1 MLDFNTKPLL
11 EFKNEKKMKNKNI
24 LLLLLTAA
32 GLLSVTACKK
42 SFLTATPPNQVS
54 TESVNTL
61 AGLQDVLNNSF
72 EQMVDANGHFYQWF
86 DLVNEDVRSD
96 NSFDGQ
102 TDNNS
107 NEAVTQTDNF
117 TDNATTSDGRGWT
130 ELYGMIGTCNLLI
143 DVAAK
148 ASSDTKLTD
157 SARSQMV
164 ASAKFLRALH
174 YFNLV
179 KAYGPVVLTLH
190 TYSTD
195 TSVRIARGS
204 LAACYTQII
213 TDLTDAIS
221 ALPDS
226 YPNVIN
232 QHTRATKP
240 AAQALLA
247 KVYAQEGDYADCL
260 TACNAVLPATYGGSG
275 TGNFSLVANF
285 ANLFDDNNSTNTT
298 ESFFEIQHVGGTNA
312 PTRNFAT
319 WLIAPSDYNLTIP
332 DPFTKFVT
340 PTQDLV
346 NDYMTS
352 GDTIRMKGVMVF
364 ENDSTVFTPGRIFF
378 DNPNHYPTNATAQIP
393 YLITRGQHVQGGSYS
408 AGGSQ
413 SVIMLRLADIILL
426 KAEALNNTSNTAG
439 AIPLVNAIRARVN
452 LPAIT
457 ATSQSDVALAILH
470 ERRLEFAGQG
480 YRWSDLRRFG
490 AQYTVDLM
498 NNFTD
503 YLGNKLYNMNANNLL
518 YAIPIG
524 ELNSNPAC
532 AQNPGY

>member
-1 MLDFNTKPLL
+1 MRS
-11 EFKNEKKMKNKNI
+11 KNKLI
-24 LLLLLTAA
+24 VLLTA
-32 GLLSVTACKK
+32 GTLLLASACKK
-42 SFLTATPPNQVS
+42 SFLNVTPPNQVS
-54 TESVNTL
+54 TSSVNTL
-61 AGLQDVLNNSF
+61 AGLQEVLNNAF

-102 TDNNS
+102 TDNNA
-107 NEAVTQTDNF
+107 NEAVTQCDNF
-117 TDNATTSDGRGWT
+117 TDNATTTDGRGWT

-148 ASSDTKLTD
+148 TSADAALTD

-179 KAYGPVVLTLH
+179 KAYGGVVLTLH

-195 TSVRIARGS
+195 TAVRQARS
-204 LAACYTQII
+204 SATDCYAQIVK
-213 TDLTDAIS
+213 DLTDAIGV
-221 ALPDS
+221 LPVT
-226 YPNVIN
+226 YPGVVN

-247 KVYAQEGDYADCL
+247 KVYAQEGDYSDCL
-260 TACNAVLPATYGGSG
+260 ATCNAVLPAAYGGTGTSG
-275 TGNFSLVANF
+275 ASLVGHF
-285 ANLFDDNNSTNTT
+285 ADLFDDNNSVNTT

-312 PTRNFAT
+312 ATRNFAT
-319 WLIAPSDYNLTIP
+319 WLIAPSDFNLTIP
-332 DPFTKFVT
+332 DPFTKFVC

-346 NDYMTS
+346 SDFRSS
-352 GDTIRMKGVMVF
+352 GDSIRLHGVMVF

-378 DNPNHYPTNATAQIP
+378 DNPNHYPTDALAQIP
-393 YLITRGQHVQGGSYS
+393 YLITRGQHVQGGTYA

-413 SVIMLRLADIILL
+413 SVIVLRLADIILL
-426 KAEALNNTSNTAG
+426 KAEALTNTGDPAD
-439 AIPLVNAIRARVN
+439 AVPLVNAIRARVS
-452 LPAIT
+452 LPALT
-457 ATSQSDVALAILH
+457 VSSQSDVALAILH

-480 YRWSDLRRFG
+480 YRWSDLRRYG
-490 AQYTVDLM
+490 TQYTVDLM

-503 YLGNKLYNMNANNLL
+503 YLGNKLYTINSNMLL

-524 ELNSNPAC
+524 ELESNPKAS
-532 AQNPGY
+532 QNPGY

>member
-1 MLDFNTKPLL
+1 MKK
-11 EFKNEKKMKNKNI
+11 KNNS
-24 LLLLLTAA
+24 LLLLSAA
-32 GLLSVTACKK
+32 SLFLITACKK
-42 SFLTATPPNQVS
+42 SFLDITPPNQVS
-54 TESVNTL
+54 TSSVNTL
-61 AGLQDVLNNSF
+61 AGLQAVLNNGF
-72 EQMVDANGHFYQWF
+72 EQMVDAGGHFYQWF

-148 ASSDTKLTD
+148 PSSDTKLTD
-157 SARSQMV
+157 SARQQMV
-164 ASAKFLRALH
+164 GSAKFLRALH

-179 KAYGPVVLTLH
+179 KAYGGVVLTLH

-195 TSVRIARGS
+195 TAVRQARASVS
-204 LAACYTQII
+204 DCYKQII
-213 TDLTDAIS
+213 SDLTDAIS
-221 ALPDS
+221 ALPNT
-226 YPNVIN
+226 YPTAVN

-260 TACNAVLPATYGGSG
+260 TTCNAVLPAAYGGTG
-275 TGNFSLVANF
+275 TGGFSLVTNF
-285 ANLFDDNNSTNTT
+285 ADLFDDVNSTNTT

-346 NDYMTS
+346 NDYRSS
-352 GDTIRMKGVMVF
+352 GDSIRLHGVMVF

-378 DNPNHYPTNATAQIP
+378 DNPNHYPTNALAQIP
-393 YLITRGQHVQGGSYS
+393 YLITRGQHVQGGSYA

-413 SVIMLRLADIILL
+413 SVIILRLADIILL
-426 KAEALNNTSNTAG
+426 KAEALNNTGNTG
-439 AIPLVNAIRARVN
+439 DAIPLVNAIRARVN

-480 YRWSDLRRFG
+480 HRWSDLRRFG
-490 AQYTVDLM
+490 AQYTIDLM

-503 YLGNKLYNMNANNLL
+503 YLGNKLYNMSSTNLL

-524 ELNSNPAC
+524 ELNSNPDAQ
-532 AQNPGY
+532 QNPGY

>member
-1 MLDFNTKPLL
+1 
-11 EFKNEKKMKNKNI
+11 MKNKNI
-24 LLLLLTAA
+24 LLLLLAA
-32 GLLSVTACKK
+32 PGLLLATACKK
-42 SFLTATPPNQVS
+42 SFLNITPPNQVS
-54 TESVNTL
+54 SSSVNSL
-61 AGLQDVLNNSF
+61 AGLQEILNNAF

-102 TDNNS
+102 TDNNA
-107 NEAVTQTDNF
+107 NEAVTQCDNF
-117 TDNATTSDGRGWT
+117 TDNSTTTDGRGWT

-148 ASSDTKLTD
+148 PSTDTKLTD
-157 SARSQMV
+157 SARNQMV

-179 KAYGPVVLTLH
+179 KAYGGVVMTLH

-195 TSVRIARGS
+195 TAVRQARSS
-204 LAACYTQII
+204 LSDCYKQIV

-221 ALPDS
+221 ALPNT
-226 YPNVIN
+226 YPNVVN

-247 KVYAQEGDYADCL
+247 KVYAQEGDYTNCL
-260 TACNAVLPATYGGSG
+260 TTCNAVLTSQYGGTG
-275 TGNFSLVANF
+275 TGNFSLVSNF
-285 ANLFDDNNSTNTT
+285 ADLFDDNNSVNTT

-319 WLIAPSDYNLTIP
+319 WLIAPSDFNPTIP

-346 NDYMTS
+346 NDYKNS
-352 GDTIRMKGVMVF
+352 GDVVRMNGVMVF
-364 ENDSTVFTPGRIFF
+364 ENDSTVFPPGRIFF
-378 DNPNHYPTNATAQIP
+378 DNPNHYPTNALAQIP
-393 YLITRGQHVQGGSYS
+393 YLITRGQHVQGGSYA

-413 SVIMLRLADIILL
+413 SVIILRLADIILL
-426 KAEALNNTSNTAG
+426 KAEALNNTSGTG
-439 AIPLVNAIRARVN
+439 DAIPLVNAIRTRAH
-452 LPAIT
+452 LPALT
-457 ATSQSDVALAILH
+457 VSSQSDVALAILH

-480 YRWSDLRRFG
+480 HRWSDLRRFG
-490 AQYTVDLM
+490 TQYTVDLM

-503 YLGNKLYNMNANNLL
+503 YLGNKLYTVDANKLL

-524 ELNSNPAC
+524 ELNSNPSVK
-532 AQNPGY
+532 QNPGY

>member
-1 MLDFNTKPLL
+1 
-11 EFKNEKKMKNKNI
+11 MKSKNI
-24 LLLLLTAA
+24 VLVS
-32 GLLSVTACKK
+32 LSVLSMTACKR
-42 SFLTATPPNQVS
+42 SFLTQTPPNQVS
-54 TESVNTL
+54 SSSVNTL
-61 AGLQDVLNNSF
+61 AGLQEISNNSF
-72 EQMVDANGHFYQWF
+72 EQMVDAGGHFYQWF

-107 NEAVTQTDNF
+107 NEAVTQCDNF
-117 TDNATTSDGRGWT
+117 TDNATTTDGRGWT

-148 ASSDTKLTD
+148 PSSDPKLTD
-157 SARSQMV
+157 SARNQMV
-164 ASAKFLRALH
+164 GSAKFLRALH
-174 YFNLV
+174 FFNLV

-195 TSVRIARGS
+195 TAVRQARAS
-204 LAACYTQII
+204 LADCYKQIVS
-213 TDLTDAIS
+213 DLTDAIG
-221 ALPDS
+221 ALPNT
-226 YPNVIN
+226 YPGVVN

-247 KVYAQEGDYADCL
+247 KVYAQEGDYTDCL
-260 TACNAVLPATYGGSG
+260 AACNAVLPPAYGG
-275 TGNFSLVANF
+275 TGLGSFSLVANF
-285 ANLFDDNNSTNTT
+285 ADLFDDNASTNTT

-332 DPFTKFVT
+332 DPFTKFVC

-346 NDYMTS
+346 NDYKNS
-352 GDTIRMKGVMVF
+352 GDLVRMNGVMVF

-393 YLITRGQHVQGGSYS
+393 YLITRGQHVQGGSYA

-413 SVIMLRLADIILL
+413 SVIILRLADIILL
-426 KAEALNNTSNTAG
+426 KAEALNNTSQTAE
-439 AIPLVNAIRARVN
+439 AIPLVNAIRARAH
-452 LPAIT
+452 LAPTT
-457 ATSQSDVALAILH
+457 ATTQSDVALAILH

-480 YRWSDLRRFG
+480 HRWSDLRRFG
-490 AQYTVDLM
+490 TQYTVDLM

-503 YLGNKLYNMNANNLL
+503 YLGNKLYNINANMLL

-532 AQNPGY
+532 TQNPGY

>member
-1 MLDFNTKPLL
+1 MG
-11 EFKNEKKMKNKNI
+11 KKH
-24 LLLLLTAA
+24 LSPLLLTLV
-32 GLLSVTACKK
+32 GFLLVTACKK
-42 SFLTATPPNQVS
+42 SFLEITPPNQVS
-54 TESVNTL
+54 SGSVNTL
-61 AGLQDVLNNSF
+61 AGLQAITNNAF
-72 EQMVDANGHFYQWF
+72 EQLVDANGHFYQWF

-130 ELYGMIGTCNLLI
+130 ELYGSIGTCNLLI

-148 ASSDTKLTD
+148 PSTDASLTD

-164 ASAKFLRALH
+164 ASVKFLRALH

-195 TSVRIARGS
+195 TAVRQARSS
-204 LAACYTQII
+204 LSDCYKQIVA
-213 TDLTDAIS
+213 DLTDAIS
-221 ALPDS
+221 VLPNT
-226 YPNVIN
+226 YPTVVN

-247 KVYAQEGDYADCL
+247 KVYAQEGDYTNCL
-260 TACNAVLPATYGGSG
+260 AACNAVLPAQYGGSG
-275 TGNFSLVANF
+275 TGNFSLVSNF
-285 ANLFDDNNSTNTT
+285 ADLFDDNKSGNTT

-312 PTRNFAT
+312 PTRNYAT
-319 WLIAPSDYNLTIP
+319 WLIAPSDFNLTIP

-346 NDYMTS
+346 NDYKAE
-352 GDTIRMKGVMVF
+352 GDLKRMNGVMVF

-378 DNPNHYPTNATAQIP
+378 DNPNHYPTYATAQIP
-393 YLITRGQHVQGGSYS
+393 YLITRGQHVQGGSYA

-413 SVIMLRLADIILL
+413 AVILLRLADIILI
-426 KAEALNNTSNTAG
+426 KAEALNNTTNTAD

-452 LPAIT
+452 LAPIT
-457 ATSQSDVALAILH
+457 VTSQSDVALAILH

-480 YRWSDLRRFG
+480 HRWTDLRRFG
-490 AQYTVDLM
+490 TQYTVDLM

-503 YLGNKLYNMNANNLL
+503 YLGNKLYTVNPNMLL

-532 AQNPGY
+532 TQNPGY

>member
-1 MLDFNTKPLL
+1 
-11 EFKNEKKMKNKNI
+11 MKSKNI
-24 LLLLLTAA
+24 VLLLVAP
-32 GLLSVTACKK
+32 GLLLVTACKK
-42 SFLTATPPNQVS
+42 SFLNITPPNQVS
-54 TESVNTL
+54 SQSVNTL
-61 AGLQDVLNNSF
+61 AGLQDILNNCY
-72 EQMVDANGHFYQWF
+72 EQMVDANGHFYPWF
-86 DLVNEDVRSD
+86 ELVNEDVRSD

-107 NEAVTQTDNF
+107 NEAVTQCDNF
-117 TDNATTSDGRGWT
+117 TDNATTTEGRGWQ
-130 ELYGMIGTCNLLI
+130 ELYGMIGTCNLLV

-148 ASSDTKLTD
+148 PSPDAKLTD
-157 SARSQMV
+157 SARNQMV
-164 ASAKFLRALH
+164 GAAKFLRALH

-195 TSVRIARGS
+195 TSVRIARS
-204 LAACYTQII
+204 PLADCYKQIV
-213 TDLTDAIS
+213 TDLTDAIA
-221 ALPDS
+221 ALPMT
-226 YPNVIN
+226 YPNAVN

-247 KVYAQEGDYADCL
+247 RVYAQEGDYNDCL
-260 TACNAVLPATYGGSG
+260 ATCNDVLPPLYGGTG
-275 TGNFSLVANF
+275 TGNYSLVANF
-285 ANLFDDNNSTNTT
+285 ADLFDDAKSTNTT

-346 NDYMTS
+346 NDYRSS
-352 GDTIRMKGVMVF
+352 GDSMRLHGVMVF

-393 YLITRGQHVQGGSYS
+393 YFITRGQHVQGGSYA

-413 SVIMLRLADIILL
+413 SVIVLRLADVILL
-426 KAEALNNTSNTAG
+426 KAEALNNTNNTAA

-457 ATSQSDVALAILH
+457 VTSQTDVALAILH

-490 AQYTVDLM
+490 AQYTIDLM

-503 YLGNKLYNMNANNLL
+503 YLGNKLYNITADNLL
-518 YAIPIG
+518 YAIPID

-532 AQNPGY
+532 TQNPGY

>member
-1 MLDFNTKPLL
+1 
-11 EFKNEKKMKNKNI
+11 MKSQNI
-24 LLLLLTAA
+24 LLLLLGTIS
-32 GLLSVTACKK
+32 LSLVTACKK
-42 SFLTATPPNQVS
+42 SFLDATPPNQVS
-54 TESVNTL
+54 TSSVNTL
-61 AGLQDVLNNSF
+61 AGLQDILNNCF
-72 EQMVDANGHFYQWF
+72 EQMVDAGGHYYQWF

-107 NEAVTQTDNF
+107 NEAVTQCDNF
-117 TDNATTSDGRGWT
+117 TDNATTSDPRGWT

-143 DVAAK
+143 DVAANP
-148 ASSDTKLTD
+148 SSDPKLTD
-157 SARSQMV
+157 SARNQMV
-164 ASAKFLRALH
+164 ASAKFLRAFH

-179 KAYGPVVLTLH
+179 KAYGGVVMTLH
-190 TYSTD
+190 TYSAD
-195 TSVRIARGS
+195 TAVRIARS
-204 LAACYTQII
+204 SVADCYKQIVA
-213 TDLTDAIS
+213 DLTDAIS
-221 ALPDS
+221 VLPNS
-226 YPNVIN
+226 YPNVVN

-260 TACNAVLPATYGGSG
+260 TACNAVLPSQYGG
-275 TGNFSLVANF
+275 TGLSSFSLVKNF
-285 ANLFDDNNSTNTT
+285 ADLFDDDKSTNTT
-298 ESFFEIQHVGGTNA
+298 ESFFEIQHVGGTSA

-346 NDYMTS
+346 NDYKNS
-352 GDTIRMKGVMVF
+352 GDLVRMNGVMVF
-364 ENDSTVFTPGRIFF
+364 ENDSTVFNGRIFF
-378 DNPNHYPTNATAQIP
+378 DNPNHYPTTATTQIP
-393 YLITRGQHVQGGSYS
+393 YLITRGQHVQGGSYN

-413 SVIMLRLADIILL
+413 SVILLRLADIILL
-426 KAEALNNTSNTAG
+426 KAEALNNTGNTAD
-439 AIPLVNAIRARVN
+439 AIPLVNAIRARVS
-452 LPAIT
+452 LPALT
-457 ATSQSDVALAILH
+457 VTSQPDVALAILH

-480 YRWSDLRRFG
+480 YRWSDLRRYG

-503 YLGNKLYNMNANNLL
+503 YLGKKLYNINANMLL

-524 ELNSNPAC
+524 ELDSNPAC
-532 AQNPGY
+532 TQNPGY

>member
-1 MLDFNTKPLL
+1 M
-11 EFKNEKKMKNKNI
+11 KKKHI
-24 LLLLLTAA
+24 FLFVA
-32 GLLSVTACKK
+32 GMSLIAACKR
-42 SFLTATPPNQVS
+42 SFLTVTPPNQVS
-54 TESVNTL
+54 SSSVNTL
-61 AGLQDVLNNSF
+61 AGLQEISNNSF
-72 EQMVDANGHFYQWF
+72 EQMVDAGGHFYQWF

-107 NEAVTQTDNF
+107 NEAVTQCDNF
-117 TDNATTSDGRGWT
+117 TDNATTTDGRGWT

-148 ASSDTKLTD
+148 PSADPKLTD
-157 SARSQMV
+157 SARNQMV
-164 ASAKFLRALH
+164 GSAKFLRALH

-179 KAYGPVVLTLH
+179 KAYGGVVMTLH

-195 TSVRIARGS
+195 TAVRQARS
-204 LAACYTQII
+204 STADCYKQIVQ
-213 TDLTDAIS
+213 DLTDAIA
-221 ALPDS
+221 ALPNA
-226 YPNVIN
+226 YPGVVN

-260 TACNAVLPATYGGSG
+260 TACNAVLPPAYGG
-275 TGNFSLVANF
+275 TGLASFSLVSNF
-285 ANLFDDNNSTNTT
+285 ADLFNDNTSTNTS

-332 DPFTKFVT
+332 DPFTKFVC
-340 PTQDLV
+340 PTQNLV
-346 NDYMTS
+346 NDYVAS
-352 GDTIRMKGVMVF
+352 GDQVRMNGVMVF

-393 YLITRGQHVQGGSYS
+393 YLITRGQHVQGGSYA

-413 SVIMLRLADIILL
+413 SVIVLRLADIILL
-426 KAEALNNTSNTAG
+426 KAEALNNTGNTAE
-439 AIPLVNAIRARVN
+439 AIPLVDAIRTRAH
-452 LPAIT
+452 LAPIT
-457 ATSQSDVALAILH
+457 VSDQASVALAILH

-503 YLGNKLYNMNANNLL
+503 YLGNKLYNINANMLL

-532 AQNPGY
+532 VQNPGY

>member
-1 MLDFNTKPLL
+1 
-11 EFKNEKKMKNKNI
+11 MKHKNI
-24 LLLLLTAA
+24 FLLLLFAF
-32 GLLSVTACKK
+32 GLSLITACKK

-54 TESVNTL
+54 TSSVNTL
-61 AGLQDVLNNSF
+61 AGLQEILNNCF
-72 EQMVDANGHFYQWF
+72 EQMVDAGGHFYQWF

-148 ASSDTKLTD
+148 PSSDATLTD
-157 SARSQMV
+157 SARNQMV

-179 KAYGPVVLTLH
+179 KAYGGVVLTLH

-195 TSVRIARGS
+195 TSVAIARSS
-204 LAACYTQII
+204 LAACYTQIV

-221 ALPDS
+221 VLPVS
-226 YPNVIN
+226 YPNAVN

-260 TACNAVLPATYGGSG
+260 TACNAVLPGQYGGTGSG
-275 TGNFSLVANF
+275 SFSLVANF
-285 ANLFDDNNSTNTT
+285 ADLFNDNNSVNTT

-319 WLIAPSDYNLTIP
+319 WLIAPSDLNLTIP
-332 DPFTKFVT
+332 APFTKFVT
-340 PTQDLV
+340 PTQNLV
-346 NDYMTS
+346 NDYVSS
-352 GDTIRMKGVMVF
+352 GDLIRMAGVMVF
-364 ENDSTVFTPGRIFF
+364 ENDSTQFNGAAFF
-378 DNPNHYPTNATAQIP
+378 DNPNHYPTTATTQIP

-408 AGGSQ
+408 CGGSQ
-413 SVIMLRLADIILL
+413 SVIILRLADIILL
-426 KAEALNNTSNTAG
+426 KAEALNNSGNTSE

-452 LPAIT
+452 LAPIT
-457 ATSQSDVALAILH
+457 VTAQSDVALAILH

-490 AQYTVDLM
+490 AQYTVNLM

-503 YLGNKLYNMNANNLL
+503 YLGNKLYTVNANMLL

-524 ELNSNPAC
+524 ELESDPAC
-532 AQNPGY
+532 IQNPGY

>member
-1 MLDFNTKPLL
+1 MRAKHFPLL
-11 EFKNEKKMKNKNI
+11 VAAI
-24 LLLLLTAA
+24 GLLL
-32 GLLSVTACKK
+32 VTACKK
-42 SFLTATPPNQVS
+42 GFLTITPPNQVS
-54 TESVNTL
+54 SSSANTL
-61 AGLQDVLNNSF
+61 AGLREILNNAF
-72 EQMVDANGHFYQWF
+72 EQLADANGHYYPWF
-86 DLVNEDVRSD
+86 CLVNEDVRSD

-102 TDNNS
+102 TDNNAS
-107 NEAVTQTDNF
+107 EGITACDNF

-143 DVAAK
+143 DIAAK
-148 ASSDTKLTD
+148 PSSDPALTD
-157 SARSQMV
+157 SARTQLI

-195 TSVRIARGS
+195 TAVRQARSS
-204 LAACYTQII
+204 LDDCYKQIV
-213 TDLTDAIS
+213 TDLTDAI
-221 ALPDS
+221 AGLPNT
-226 YPNVIN
+226 YPTAVD

-247 KVYAQEGDYADCL
+247 KVYAQEGDYKDCL
-260 TACNAVLPATYGGSG
+260 AACNAVLPSAYGG
-275 TGNFSLVANF
+275 TGLSSFSLVSKF
-285 ANLFDDNNSTNTT
+285 SDLFDDNNSTNTT
-298 ESFFEIQHVGGTNA
+298 ESYFEIAHVGGTNA

-332 DPFTKFVT
+332 DPFTKFCT

-346 NDYMTS
+346 NDYRNS
-352 GDTIRMKGVMVF
+352 GDSVRLHAVMVF

-378 DNPNHYPTNATAQIP
+378 DNPNHYPTTATTQIP
-393 YLITRGQHVQGGSYS
+393 YLLTRGQHVQGGTYA

-413 SVIMLRLADIILL
+413 TIIVLRMADIILL
-426 KAEALNNTSNTAG
+426 KAEALNNTGNTAD

-457 ATSQSDVALAILH
+457 VTAQSDVALAILH

-480 YRWSDLRRFG
+480 YRWSDLKRFG
-490 AQYTVDLM
+490 TQYTVNLM

-503 YLGNKLYNMNANNLL
+503 YQGNKLYNITADNLL
-518 YAIPIG
+518 EPIPIG

-532 AQNPGY
+532 TQNPGY

>member
-1 MLDFNTKPLL
+1 
-11 EFKNEKKMKNKNI
+11 MKSKNI
-24 LLLLLTAA
+24 LLLFITAA
-32 GLLSVTACKK
+32 ILSTITACKK
-42 SFLTATPPNQVS
+42 SFLNITPPNQVS
-54 TESVNTL
+54 TSSVNTL
-61 AGLQDVLNNSF
+61 PGLQDILNNCF

-107 NEAVTQTDNF
+107 NEAVTQCDNF

-148 ASSDTKLTD
+148 PSSDSKLTD
-157 SARSQMV
+157 SARNQMV

-195 TSVRIARGS
+195 TSVRIARSS
-204 LAACYTQII
+204 LADCYKQIV

-221 ALPDS
+221 VLPVT
-226 YPNVIN
+226 YPNAVN
-232 QHTRATKP
+232 QHTRATQP

-260 TACNAVLPATYGGSG
+260 ATCNAVLPPLYGGTG
-275 TGNFSLVANF
+275 TGSFSLVSNF
-285 ANLFDDNNSTNTT
+285 ANLFDDNNSQNTT

-346 NDYMTS
+346 NDYRSS
-352 GDTIRMKGVMVF
+352 GDSIRLHGVMVF

-426 KAEALNNTSNTAG
+426 KAEALNNTGNTG
-439 AIPLVNAIRARVN
+439 DAIPLVNAIRARVN

-457 ATSQSDVALAILH
+457 VTAQSDVALAILH

-490 AQYTVDLM
+490 AQYTIALM

-503 YLGNKLYNMNANNLL
+503 YLGNKLYNITANNLL

-532 AQNPGY
+532 TQNPGY

>member
-1 MLDFNTKPLL
+1 
-11 EFKNEKKMKNKNI
+11 MKNKNI
-24 LLLLLTAA
+24 VLLLLSAA
-32 GLLSVTACKK
+32 GLFSITACKK
-42 SFLTATPPNQVS
+42 SFLNITPPNQVS
-54 TESVNTL
+54 SESVNTL
-61 AGLQDVLNNSF
+61 SGLQDIMNNCY
-72 EQMVDANGHFYQWF
+72 EQMVDAGGHFYQWF

-107 NEAVTQTDNF
+107 NEAVTGCDNF
-117 TDNATTSDGRGWT
+117 TDNATVSDARGWT

-148 ASSDTKLTD
+148 PSSDTKLTD
-157 SARSQMV
+157 SARNQMV
-164 ASAKFLRALH
+164 GAAKFLRALH

-195 TSVRIARGS
+195 SSVRIPRAT
-204 LAACYTQII
+204 LDDCYKQIE
-213 TDLTDAIS
+213 TDLTDAIT
-221 ALPDS
+221 ALPES
-226 YPNVIN
+226 YPGVVN
-232 QHTRATKP
+232 QHTRASKP

-247 KVYAQEGDYADCL
+247 KVYAQAGDYADCL
-260 TACNAVLPATYGGSG
+260 AACNDVLPPLYGGTG
-275 TGNFSLVANF
+275 TGNFSLVSNF
-285 ANLFDDNNSTNTT
+285 ADLFDDNNSTNTT

-312 PTRNFAT
+312 PTRNFST

-346 NDYMTS
+346 NDFRSS
-352 GDTIRMKGVMVF
+352 GDSVRLHAIMTF

-393 YLITRGQHVQGGSYS
+393 YLLTRGQHVQGGSYS

-426 KAEALNNTSNTAG
+426 KAEALNNTSNTAD

-503 YLGNKLYNMNANNLL
+503 YLGNKLYNINPNMLL

-532 AQNPGY
+532 TQNPGY

>member
-1 MLDFNTKPLL
+1 MRNKYLSLL
-11 EFKNEKKMKNKNI
+11 AI
-24 LLLLLTAA
+24 SGIGLLLGT
-32 GLLSVTACKK
+32 SCKK
-42 SFLTATPPNQVS
+42 SFLNVTPPNQVS
-54 TESVNTL
+54 SASVNTL
-61 AGLQDVLNNSF
+61 SGLQDVMNNAF

-107 NEAVTQTDNF
+107 NEAVTGCDNF
-117 TDNATTSDGRGWT
+117 TDNATVSDARGWS
-130 ELYGMIGTCNLLI
+130 EIYGMIGTCNLLI
-143 DVAAK
+143 DVAATK
-148 ASSDTKLTD
+148 SSDPKLTD
-157 SARSQMV
+157 SARNQMV
-164 ASAKFLRALH
+164 ASVKFLRAFH

-195 TSVRIARGS
+195 SSVRIARSS
-204 LAACYTQII
+204 LADCYKQIV
-213 TDLTDAIS
+213 TDLTDAIGV
-221 ALPDS
+221 LPDS
-226 YPNVIN
+226 YPGAVN
-232 QHTRATKP
+232 QHTRATKG

-247 KVYAQEGDYADCL
+247 KVYAQEGDYTNCL
-260 TACNAVLPATYGGSG
+260 AACNSVLPATYGGTG
-275 TGNFSLVANF
+275 TGGYSLVANF
-285 ANLFDDNNSTNTT
+285 ADLFDDNKSANTT
-298 ESFFEIQHVGGTNA
+298 ESLFEIQHVGGTSA

-346 NDYMTS
+346 NDYKNS
-352 GDTIRMKGVMVF
+352 GDLVRMNGVMVF
-364 ENDSTVFTPGRIFF
+364 ENDSTVFNGRIFF

-393 YLITRGQHVQGGSYS
+393 YFITRGQHVQGGSYN

-426 KAEALNNTSNTAG
+426 KAEALNNTGSTAE
-439 AIPLVNAIRARVN
+439 AIPLLNAIRSRVG
-452 LPAIT
+452 LPATT
-457 ATSQSDVALAILH
+457 ASSQSDVALAILH

-490 AQYTVDLM
+490 ADYTVNLM
-498 NNFTD
+498 NSFTD
-503 YLGNKLYNMNANNLL
+503 YLGNKLYNIDKHHLL

-524 ELNSNPAC
+524 ELNSDPAC
-532 AQNPGY
+532 TQNDGY

>member
-1 MLDFNTKPLL
+1 
-11 EFKNEKKMKNKNI
+11 MKNKNI
-24 LLLLLTAA
+24 LFLLPAA
-32 GLLSVTACKK
+32 VGLLSITACKK
-42 SFLTATPPNQVS
+42 SFLDITPPNQVS
-54 TESVNTL
+54 SSSVNTL
-61 AGLQDVLNNSF
+61 AGLQAISNNCF
-72 EQMVDANGHFYQWF
+72 EQLVDANGHFYQWF

-107 NEAVTQTDNF
+107 NEAVTQCDNF
-117 TDNATTSDGRGWT
+117 TDNATTSEGRGWP

-143 DVAAK
+143 DVAANP
-148 ASSDTKLTD
+148 SSDTKLTD
-157 SARSQMV
+157 SARNQMV
-164 ASAKFLRALH
+164 GSAKFLRALH
-174 YFNLV
+174 FFNLV

-195 TSVRIARGS
+195 TAVRVARSS
-204 LAACYTQII
+204 LADCYKQIVK
-213 TDLTDAIS
+213 DLTDAI
-221 ALPDS
+221 AVLPNT
-226 YPNVIN
+226 YPNVVN

-247 KVYAQEGDYADCL
+247 KVYAQSGDYTNCL
-260 TACNAVLPATYGGSG
+260 ATCNAVLPSTYGGSG
-275 TGNFSLVANF
+275 TGNFSLVNNF
-285 ANLFDDNNSTNTT
+285 ADLFDDNLSTNTS

-312 PTRNFAT
+312 PTRNYAT
-319 WLIAPSDYNLTIP
+319 WLIAPSDFNLTIP

-340 PTQDLV
+340 PTQNLV
-346 NDYMTS
+346 NDFISS
-352 GDTIRMKGVMVF
+352 GDTKRMNGVMVF

-393 YLITRGQHVQGGSYS
+393 YLITRGQHVQGGSYA

-413 SVIMLRLADIILL
+413 SVILLRLADIILL
-426 KAEALNNTSNTAG
+426 KAEALNNTGNTG
-439 AIPLVNAIRARVN
+439 DAIPLVNAIRARVN

-457 ATSQSDVALAILH
+457 VTSQPDVALAILH

-480 YRWSDLRRFG
+480 HRWSDLRRFG
-490 AQYTVDLM
+490 AQYTIDLM

-503 YLGNKLYNMNANNLL
+503 YLGNKLYTIDANKLL

-524 ELNSNPAC
+524 ELNSNPA
-532 AQNPGY
+532 AGQNPGY

>member
-1 MLDFNTKPLL
+1 M
-11 EFKNEKKMKNKNI
+11 I
-24 LLLLLTAA
+24 
-32 GLLSVTACKK
+32 TACKK
-42 SFLTATPPNQVS
+42 SFLNITPPNQVS
-54 TESVNTL
+54 SSSVNTL
-61 AGLQDVLNNSF
+61 AGLQDILNNCF

-86 DLVNEDVRSD
+86 ELVNEDVRSD

-107 NEAVTQTDNF
+107 NEAVTQCDNF

-130 ELYGMIGTCNLLI
+130 ELYGMIGTCNLLV

-148 ASSDTKLTD
+148 PSSDAKLTD
-157 SARSQMV
+157 SARNQMV
-164 ASAKFLRALH
+164 ASAKFLRAMH

-195 TSVRIARGS
+195 TSVRIARSS
-204 LAACYTQII
+204 LSDCYKQIV
-213 TDLTDAIS
+213 TDLTDAIG
-221 ALPDS
+221 ALPNT
-226 YPNVIN
+226 YPGAVN
-232 QHTRATKP
+232 QNTRATKP

-260 TACNAVLPATYGGSG
+260 AACNAVLPSLYGG
-275 TGNFSLVANF
+275 TGPNNYSLVSNF
-285 ANLFDDNNSTNTT
+285 ADLFDDTKSTNTT
-298 ESFFEIQHVGGTNA
+298 ESYFEIQHVGGTNA

-346 NDYMTS
+346 NDYRSS
-352 GDTIRMKGVMVF
+352 GDSVRLHGVMVF

-378 DNPNHYPTNATAQIP
+378 DNPNHYPTAATAQIP
-393 YLITRGQHVQGGSYS
+393 YLITRGQHVQGGSYA

-413 SVIMLRLADIILL
+413 SVIILRLADIILL
-426 KAEALNNTSNTAG
+426 KAEALNNTGNTAD

-457 ATSQSDVALAILH
+457 VTAQSDVALAILH

-490 AQYTVDLM
+490 AQYTIDLM

-503 YLGNKLYNMNANNLL
+503 YLGNKLYNITANNLL

-532 AQNPGY
+532 TQNPGY

>member
-1 MLDFNTKPLL
+1 
-11 EFKNEKKMKNKNI
+11 MKNKQR
-24 LLLLLTAA
+24 LLLLLAA
-32 GLLSVTACKK
+32 VGILLATACKK
-42 SFLTATPPNQVS
+42 SFLDITPPNQVS
-54 TESVNTL
+54 SSSVNTL
-61 AGLQDVLNNSF
+61 AGLQDILNNAF
-72 EQMVDANGHFYQWF
+72 EQMVDAGGHFYQWF

-107 NEAVTQTDNF
+107 NEAVTQCDNF
-117 TDNATTSDGRGWT
+117 TDNATTTDGRGWT

-148 ASSDTKLTD
+148 PSTDTKLTD
-157 SARSQMV
+157 SARNQMV

-179 KAYGPVVLTLH
+179 KAYGPVVMTLH

-195 TSVRIARGS
+195 TSVRVARSS
-204 LAACYTQII
+204 LADCYKQIVA
-213 TDLTDAIS
+213 DLTDAIS
-221 ALPDS
+221 ALPNT
-226 YPNVIN
+226 YPNVVN

-247 KVYAQEGDYADCL
+247 KVYAQEGDYTNCL
-260 TACNAVLPATYGGSG
+260 AACNAVLPSLYGGAG
-275 TGNFSLVANF
+275 TGNFSLVSNF
-285 ANLFDDNNSTNTT
+285 ADLFDDNNSVNTT

-346 NDYMTS
+346 NDYTSS
-352 GDTIRMKGVMVF
+352 GDLVRMNGVMVF
-364 ENDSTVFTPGRIFF
+364 ENNQTDFNGRIFF
-378 DNPNHYPTNATAQIP
+378 DNPNHYPTTATTQIP
-393 YLITRGQHVQGGSYS
+393 YLITRGQHVQGGSYA

-413 SVIMLRLADIILL
+413 SVIILRLADIILL
-426 KAEALNNTSNTAG
+426 KAEALNNTTNTG
-439 AIPLVNAIRARVN
+439 EAIPLVNAIRTRAH
-452 LPAIT
+452 LGAIT

-503 YLGNKLYNMNANNLL
+503 YLGNKLYTIDANKLL

-532 AQNPGY
+532 TQNAGY

>member
-1 MLDFNTKPLL
+1 M
-11 EFKNEKKMKNKNI
+11 
-24 LLLLLTAA
+24 
-32 GLLSVTACKK
+32 GVSSCKK
-42 SFLTATPPNQVS
+42 SFLDITPPNQVS
-54 TESVNTL
+54 SSSVNTL
-61 AGLQDVLNNSF
+61 AGLQDIMNNCY
-72 EQMVDANGHFYQWF
+72 EQMVDAGGHFYQWF

-107 NEAVTQTDNF
+107 NEAVTQCDNF
-117 TDNATTSDGRGWT
+117 TDNATTTDGRGWT

-148 ASSDTKLTD
+148 PSSDAKLTD

-164 ASAKFLRALH
+164 GAAKFLRALH

-195 TSVRIARGS
+195 TAVRIPRAS
-204 LAACYTQII
+204 LADCYKQII
-213 TDLTDAIS
+213 SDLTDAIS
-221 ALPDS
+221 ALPNS
-226 YPNVIN
+226 YPSVVN
-232 QHTRATKP
+232 QHTRASKP

-247 KVYAQEGDYADCL
+247 KVYAQEGDWADCL
-260 TACNAVLPATYGGSG
+260 ATCNQVLPATYGGNG
-275 TGNFSLVANF
+275 TGGFSLVANF
-285 ANLFDDNNSTNTT
+285 ADLFDDNKSTNTT

-346 NDYMTS
+346 NDYKNS
-352 GDTIRMKGVMVF
+352 GDLVRMNGVMVF

-393 YLITRGQHVQGGSYS
+393 YFITRGQHVQGGSYA

-426 KAEALNNTSNTAG
+426 KAEALNNSNSTAL
-439 AIPLVNAIRARVN
+439 AIPLINAIRARAH
-452 LPAIT
+452 LAATT

-490 AQYTVDLM
+490 TQYTVDLM
-498 NNFTD
+498 NGFTD
-503 YLGNKLYNMNANNLL
+503 YLGNKLYTVDANKLL

-532 AQNPGY
+532 TQNPGY

>member
-1 MLDFNTKPLL
+1 
-11 EFKNEKKMKNKNI
+11 MKNKNI
-24 LLLLLTAA
+24 LFLVLAIL
-32 GLLSVTACKK
+32 GLSACKK
-42 SFLTATPPNQVS
+42 SFLDITPPNQVS
-54 TESVNTL
+54 SSSVNTL
-61 AGLQDVLNNSF
+61 AGLQDIMNNCY
-72 EQMVDANGHFYQWF
+72 EQMVDAGGHFYQWF

-107 NEAVTQTDNF
+107 NEAVTQCDNF
-117 TDNATTSDGRGWT
+117 TDNATTTDGRGWT

-148 ASSDTKLTD
+148 PSSDAKLTD
-157 SARSQMV
+157 SARTQMV
-164 ASAKFLRALH
+164 GAAKFLRALH

-195 TSVRIARGS
+195 TSVRIARAS
-204 LAACYTQII
+204 LSDCYKQIVA
-213 TDLTDAIS
+213 DLTDAIS
-221 ALPDS
+221 ALPNS
-226 YPNVIN
+226 YPGVVN
-232 QHTRATKP
+232 QHTRASKP

-247 KVYAQEGDYADCL
+247 KVYAQEADWADCL
-260 TACNAVLPATYGGSG
+260 STCNDVLPATYGGTG
-275 TGNFSLVANF
+275 TGGFSLVANF
-285 ANLFDDNNSTNTT
+285 ADLFDDTKSTNTT
-298 ESFFEIQHVGGTNA
+298 ESLFEIQHVGGTNA

-346 NDYMTS
+346 NDYKNS
-352 GDTIRMKGVMVF
+352 GDLVRMNGVMVF

-393 YLITRGQHVQGGSYS
+393 YFITRGQHVQGGSYA

-426 KAEALNNTSNTAG
+426 KAEALNNTNNTAQ
-439 AIPLVNAIRARVN
+439 AIPLLNAIRTRAH
-452 LPAIT
+452 LAATT
-457 ATSQSDVALAILH
+457 AVSQGDVALAILH

-490 AQYTVDLM
+490 SQYTVDLM
-498 NNFTD
+498 NSFTD
-503 YLGNKLYNMNANNLL
+503 YLGNKLYTVDATKLL

-532 AQNPGY
+532 TQNPGY

>member
-1 MLDFNTKPLL
+1 
-11 EFKNEKKMKNKNI
+11 MKNKNI
-24 LLLLLTAA
+24 LLLLLAA
-32 GLLSVTACKK
+32 TGLFSITACKK
-42 SFLTATPPNQVS
+42 SFLDVTPPNQVS
-54 TESVNTL
+54 SSSVNTL
-61 AGLQDVLNNSF
+61 PGLQSILNNCF

-107 NEAVTQTDNF
+107 NEAVTQCDNF
-117 TDNATTSDGRGWT
+117 TDNATTSEGRGWP

-143 DVAAK
+143 DVAATP
-148 ASSDTKLTD
+148 STDPKLTD
-157 SARSQMV
+157 SARNQMV

-179 KAYGPVVLTLH
+179 KAYGPLVMTLH

-195 TSVRIARGS
+195 TAVRVARSS
-204 LAACYTQII
+204 LADCYKQIV
-213 TDLTDAIS
+213 TDLTDAI
-221 ALPDS
+221 AGLPGS
-226 YPNVIN
+226 YPNAVN

-247 KVYAQEGDYADCL
+247 KVYAQEGDYANCL
-260 TACNAVLPATYGGSG
+260 TACNAVLPALYGGTG
-275 TGNFSLVANF
+275 TGNFSLVSNF
-285 ANLFDDNNSTNTT
+285 ADLFDDNKSTNTT

-346 NDYMTS
+346 NDYKNS
-352 GDTIRMKGVMVF
+352 GDLVRMNGVMVF
-364 ENDSTVFTPGRIFF
+364 ENNQTDFNGRTFF
-378 DNPNHYPTNATAQIP
+378 DNPNHYPTAATAQIP
-393 YLITRGQHVQGGSYS
+393 YLITRGQRVQGGSYA

-413 SVIMLRLADIILL
+413 SVIILRLADIILL
-426 KAEALNNTSNTAG
+426 KAEALNNTTNTAG
-439 AIPLVNAIRARVN
+439 AIPLVDAIRARVG
-452 LPAIT
+452 LPALT
-457 ATSQSDVALAILH
+457 VTSQSDVALAILH

-480 YRWSDLRRFG
+480 QRWSDLRRFG
-490 AQYTVDLM
+490 TQFTVDLM
-498 NNFTD
+498 NNFKD
-503 YLGNKLYNMNANNLL
+503 YLGNKLYTVDANKLL

-524 ELNSNPAC
+524 ELNSNPAVK
-532 AQNPGY
+532 QNAGY

>member
-1 MLDFNTKPLL
+1 MRH
-11 EFKNEKKMKNKNI
+11 KNLS
-24 LLLLLTAA
+24 LLLLATV
-32 GLLSVTACKK
+32 GILLGTACKK
-42 SFLTATPPNQVS
+42 SFLEITPPNQVS
-54 TESVNTL
+54 SSSVNTL
-61 AGLQDVLNNSF
+61 AGLQAIMNNAF

-117 TDNATTSDGRGWT
+117 TDNATTSDGRGWS

-143 DVAAK
+143 DVAATPS
-148 ASSDTKLTD
+148 ADAKLTD
-157 SARSQMV
+157 SARNQMV
-164 ASAKFLRALH
+164 ASVKFLRAFH

-179 KAYGPVVLTLH
+179 KAYGPVVLALH

-195 TSVRIARGS
+195 TAVRVARSS
-204 LAACYTQII
+204 LADCYKQIV
-213 TDLTDAIS
+213 TDLTAAIA
-221 ALPDS
+221 ALPNT
-226 YPNVIN
+226 YPGVVN

-247 KVYAQEGDYADCL
+247 KVYAQSGDYANCL
-260 TACNAVLPATYGGSG
+260 TACNAVLPAQYGGSG
-275 TGNFSLVANF
+275 TSNYSLVSNF
-285 ANLFDDNNSTNTT
+285 ADLFDDNKSTNTS

-346 NDYMTS
+346 NDYKTS
-352 GDTIRMKGVMVF
+352 GDAVRMKGIMVF

-378 DNPNHYPTNATAQIP
+378 DNPNHYPTTATTQIP
-393 YLITRGQHVQGGSYS
+393 YLITRGQRVQGGSYA

-413 SVIMLRLADIILL
+413 SIIMLRLADIILL
-426 KAEALNNTSNTAG
+426 KAEALNNTGNPG
-439 AIPLVNAIRARVN
+439 QAIPLVNAIRARVN
-452 LPAIT
+452 LPALT
-457 ATSQSDVALAILH
+457 VSAQSDVALAILH

-480 YRWSDLRRFG
+480 YRWSDLRRYG
-490 AQYTVDLM
+490 AQYTVNLM
-498 NNFTD
+498 NNFKD
-503 YLGNKLYNMNANNLL
+503 FLGVKLYNMNVNQLL

-524 ELNSNPAC
+524 ELNSNPAVT
-532 AQNPGY
+532 QNPGY